1 MVKKKYP
8 IILSI
13 IGLIFTIL
21 VLLIPFFTK
30 YLVNEA
36 ITVSNMENKVFD
48 NLIKYIIIIISLT
61 ILAIIVKIFDNFL
74 YSIFYINEEKKLRN
88 ILFSNISFKALDSL
102 SLYKVGD
109 IEVLYGQDIKNVI
122 KAKLTILPSLIKQ
135 ISRALLSLILL
146 FILDD
151 TKYKLMIIILLSIGI
166 LALIGA
172 RFYSKIIKPH
182 HKKVLELDSIASN
195 FFIESYSHH
204 KQIIAYDGINRSIEY
219 YNILNEDA
227 KKAKRK
233 RNNIIYTANSL
244 VYAFISIVYAICI
257 ILGAYLI
264 AKNIYTAG
272 SLIAII
278 QLINNIEAPFL
289 SLSSLITNYNLGKTS
304 EERLKQLFDL
314 ENINLEN
321 EINDF
326 DSIEFENVTFSY
338 DKENIIINNLN
349 FNINKGDIVKIDG
362 PSGIGKTTLLMLL
375 LGFLKPDSGNI
386 SFKLND
392 KLYKTSLSRNLFS
405 YLSQENI
412 LFSAS
417 IRENIYILTGIKD
430 EDKINEAL
438 KLANIYDEIMNL
450 KDKLDT
456 KLNNNS
462 GLSLGQIQRI
472 LIAILILY
480 DKPILLL
487 DEFSSSL
494 DKNNEEIIFNNL
506 VKFNKTII
514 YITHRNIN
522 NENEKIIKI
531 K

>member
-36 ITVSNMENKVFD
+36 INVSNMENKVFD

-61 ILAIIVKIFDNFL
+61 IVAIIVKIFDNFL
-74 YSIFYINEEKKLRN
+74 FSIFYINEEKKLRN
-88 ILFSNISFKALDSL
+88 MLFSNISFKTLDSL

-227 KKAKRK
+227 KRAKRK

-264 AKNIYTAG
+264 AKNI
-272 SLIAII
+272 L
-278 QLINNIEAPFL
+278 QVL
-289 SLSSLITNYNLGKTS
+289 
-304 EERLKQLFDL
+304 
-314 ENINLEN
+314 
-321 EINDF
+321 
-326 DSIEFENVTFSY
+326 
-338 DKENIIINNLN
+338 
-349 FNINKGDIVKIDG
+349 
-362 PSGIGKTTLLMLL
+362 
-375 LGFLKPDSGNI
+375 
-386 SFKLND
+386 
-392 KLYKTSLSRNLFS
+392 
-405 YLSQENI
+405 
-412 LFSAS
+412 
-417 IRENIYILTGIKD
+417 
-430 EDKINEAL
+430 
-438 KLANIYDEIMNL
+438 
-450 KDKLDT
+450 
-456 KLNNNS
+456 
-462 GLSLGQIQRI
+462 
-472 LIAILILY
+472 
-480 DKPILLL
+480 
-487 DEFSSSL
+487 
-494 DKNNEEIIFNNL
+494 
-506 VKFNKTII
+506 
-514 YITHRNIN
+514 
-522 NENEKIIKI
+522 
-531 K
+531 